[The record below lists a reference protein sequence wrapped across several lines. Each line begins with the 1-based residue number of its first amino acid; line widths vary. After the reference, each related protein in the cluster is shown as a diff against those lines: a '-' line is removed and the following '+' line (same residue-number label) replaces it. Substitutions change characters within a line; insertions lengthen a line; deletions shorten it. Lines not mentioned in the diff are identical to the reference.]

1 MRAYAINGYVSQFQV
16 YLGKVGGRSETHI
29 HERVVKDLTRN
40 HVGKHYTV
48 YCDNF
53 FTSVQLFNDLLKDS
67 IYACGTIRSN
77 RVGYPDEFKPFLKKG
92 LPERGDYKTIEKENC
107 IFSLWQ
113 DNKTVSVL
121 STNCR
126 NEEGTV
132 TRKQK
137 DGTRKTFTCPLN
149 VIDYNKYMG
158 GVDCNDRLQH
168 YYCVRLKSHKFYK
181 YIFWFL
187 FELTLA
193 NAYILHRYVP
203 STGHVYHQY
212 VDFKSELAKQLIGNY
227 NGRKVRGRPSSAIHP
242 SVPTLHF
249 PMKAAKRSK
258 CSHCYRKGK
267 QLKWTQWEC
276 QMCKKNLCH
285 TGKPDSD
292 CFLAF
297 HNY

>member
-149 VIDYNKYMG
+149 VIDYNKY
-158 GVDCNDRLQH
+158 
-168 YYCVRLKSHKFYK
+168 K
-181 YIFWFL
+181 
-187 FELTLA
+187 
-193 NAYILHRYVP
+193 
-203 STGHVYHQY
+203 
-212 VDFKSELAKQLIGNY
+212 
-227 NGRKVRGRPSSAIHP
+227 
-242 SVPTLHF
+242 
-249 PMKAAKRSK
+249 
-258 CSHCYRKGK
+258 
-267 QLKWTQWEC
+267 
-276 QMCKKNLCH
+276 
-285 TGKPDSD
+285 
-292 CFLAF
+292 
-297 HNY
+297 